1 LGRSGE
7 GLRAAQR
14 KARSQPNSE
23 QDYKDQSYDSTN
35 QHLTNQHLMGTQ
47 NQSGLGVHF
56 GPKAIGCKHFS
67 VKISAF
73 ALGNR
78 HFQQAAGL
86 WATDRM
92 GFLSFSPAVETK
104 TGLRFS

>member
-14 KARSQPNSE
+14 NARSQPNSE

-56 GPKAIGCKHFS
+56 GPTAMKRKAFPI
-67 VKISAF
+67 KITAC
-73 ALGNR
+73 AYGP
-78 HFQQAAGL
+78 G
-86 WATDRM
+86 T
-92 GFLSFSPAVETK
+92 AVSHVLPP
-104 TGLRFS
+104 LRQ